1 MTPFAEEKEYRMSA
15 TVGTEF
21 VCVQWQTYT
30 IYECTHATRTGIE
43 VGGYMFNRESGRIV
57 CRNGDWFTPSIYKPT
72 DELREKCKRIALVR
86 GTKHRLEEM
95 VKYLPDATN
104 EELSH
109 LYNELL
115 ATKDKI
121 FARKQNK

>member
-1 MTPFAEEKEYRMSA
+1 MTPSAEEKEYRASA

-21 VCVQWQTYT
+21 VYVHHQMCT
-30 IYECTHATRTGIE
+30 IYKCTHVTRTRIE
-43 VGGYMFNRESGRIV
+43 VGGCIFNRESGRAV
-57 CRNGDWFTPSIYKPT
+57 GCSNDWFKPNIYKPT
-72 DELREKCKRIALVR
+72 DELREKCRRIALVR
-86 GTKHRLEEM
+86 GTKCRLEEM

-109 LYNELL
+109 LYAELS

>member
-1 MTPFAEEKEYRMSA
+1 MTPFAEEKEYRLSA

-21 VCVQWQTYT
+21 IYVQQQTYT
-30 IYECTHATRTGIE
+30 ICECTHATNKRIE
-43 VGGYMFNRESGRIV
+43 VGGYVFNRESGRIV
-57 CRNGDWFTPSIYKPT
+57 GRNSDWFTPSIYKPT

-109 LYNELL
+109 LYEELL
-115 ATKDKI
+115 VTKDKI